1 MENDRTL
8 IILDYRTGEILLMS
22 YNDEELDEKYGGDL
36 IAMMEDSGDF
46 EYHPDLKYMAVDKI
60 FIKTIER

>member
-1 MENDRTL
+1 MESDRIL
-8 IILDYRTGEILLMS
+8 VILDNRTGEILLMH

-36 IAMMEDSGDF
+36 IAMLENSGDF